1 MKVEDG
7 HVYVALN
14 PKRVKIGGGEEA
26 GDRSAVYDAVM
37 IRADFPILAR
47 RIGGKRLVYLDNAA
61 TSQKPRQVLDA
72 LGEYY
77 EEHNANIHRG
87 VHRLA
92 EEATAA
98 YEGARQKVAR
108 FLGASDA
115 TGLVFTRG
123 TTESINLV
131 AHAWGRK
138 SLGEGDEI
146 VLTEAE
152 HHSNLVPWQL
162 AAQAT
167 GAKLRFIPIR
177 EDGTLDMEEAGR
189 LIGPRTKLVAAI
201 HASNVLGTINP
212 VEKLTLMAHEAGALM
227 LVDGAQSAP
236 HMPVDV
242 AELGCDFFAYSGHKM
257 LGPTG
262 VGVLWG
268 RPEILEE
275 MEPFLGGG
283 EMIREV
289 HLEHSTW
296 NELPHKFEAG
306 TMNIAQAVGL
316 GAAVDYLDELG
327 MENVREHERRLG
339 AYAYRR
345 LLEIEGITLYGP
357 AEDRT
362 GLVSFTL
369 PDVHPHDISQLLDEE
384 GVAVRSGH
392 HCCQPLMRRLGVAA
406 TSRASFYLY
415 NTEDEVDA
423 LVEALVRAREFFGA
437 FA

>member
-1 MKVEDG
+1 MYGVDE
-7 HVYVALN
+7 
-14 PKRVKIGGGEEA
+14 
-26 GDRSAVYDAVM
+26 
-37 IRADFPILAR
+37 IRRDFPILDR
-47 RIGGKRLVYLDNAA
+47 RIDGKKLVYLDNAA

-72 LGEYY
+72 LAEYY

-98 YEGARQKVAR
+98 YEEARQKVAR
-108 FLGASDA
+108 FLGARD
-115 TGLVFTRG
+115 TRGLIFTRG

-138 SLGEGDEI
+138 VLREDDEV

-162 AAQAT
+162 TARAT

-177 EDGTLDMEEAGR
+177 ENGILDLEAAER
-189 LIGPRTKLVAAI
+189 LIGPRTKLVGCI
-201 HASNVLGTINP
+201 HASNVLATINP
-212 VEKLTLMAHEAGALM
+212 VERLIRMAHDVGALM

-236 HMPVDV
+236 HLPVDV
-242 AELGCDFFAYSGHKM
+242 EELGCDFYACSGHKM

-268 RPEILEE
+268 RLEILEE
-275 MEPFLGGG
+275 MDPFLGGG

-289 HLEHSTW
+289 HLDHSTW
-296 NELPHKFEAG
+296 NDLPYKFEAG

-316 GAAVDYLDELG
+316 GAAVDYLGELG
-327 MENVREHERRLG
+327 MQNVREHERRLG
-339 AYAYRR
+339 EYAYRR
-345 LLEIEGITLYGP
+345 LSELEGITIYGP
-357 AEDRT
+357 KEGRT
-362 GLVSFTL
+362 GLVSFSL
-369 PDVHPHDISQLLDEE
+369 PDIHPHDLSQLLDEE
-384 GVAVRSGH
+384 GIAIRSGH
-392 HCCQPLMRRLGVAA
+392 HCAQPLMRRLGVAA
-406 TSRASFYLY
+406 TARASFYLY
-415 NTEDEVDA
+415 NTEEEVDA
-423 LVEALVRAREFFGA
+423 LVEALVRAREFFGV

>member
-1 MKVEDG
+1 MYDVE
-7 HVYVALN
+7 
-14 PKRVKIGGGEEA
+14 E
-26 GDRSAVYDAVM
+26 
-37 IRADFPILAR
+37 IRRDFPILER
-47 RIGGKRLVYLDNAA
+47 RIGDRKLIYLDNAA
-61 TSQKPRQVLDA
+61 TSQKPRRVLDA
-72 LGEYY
+72 LDEFY

-98 YEGARQKVAR
+98 YEEAREKVAG
-108 FLGASDA
+108 FLGVPET

-138 SLGEGDEI
+138 NLREGDEV

-162 AAQAT
+162 VARDT
-167 GAKLRFIPIR
+167 GARLRFVPIR
-177 EDGTLDMEEAGR
+177 EYGALDMEEAER
-189 LIGPRTKLVAAI
+189 LIGPKTRLVGCI
-201 HASNVLGTINP
+201 HASNVLATINP
-212 VEKLTLMAHEAGALM
+212 VERLAELAHDCGALM

-236 HMPVDV
+236 HLPVDV
-242 AELGCDFFAYSGHKM
+242 ERLGCDFFACSGHKM

-268 RPEILEE
+268 RPEVLEE
-275 MEPFLGGG
+275 MDPFLGGG

-289 HLEHSTW
+289 HLDHSTW
-296 NELPHKFEAG
+296 NDLPYKFEAG

-316 GAAVDYLDELG
+316 GAATDYLSELG

-339 AYAYRR
+339 EYAYRR
-345 LLEIEGITLYGP
+345 LSEVEGITVYGP
-357 AEDRT
+357 EENRM
-362 GLVSFTL
+362 GLVSFSL
-369 PDVHPHDISQLLDEE
+369 PDVHPHDLSQLLDEE
-384 GVAVRSGH
+384 GIAIRSGH
-392 HCCQPLMRRLGVAA
+392 HCAQPLMRRLGVAA
-406 TSRASFYLY
+406 TARASFYLY
-415 NTEDEVDA
+415 NTEEEVDA

-437 FA
+437 FAK